1 MTERDG
7 DNIEETRERGSRVTR
22 ASLLA
27 SAGIGALSL
36 AAIGCGA
43 QASSGSSESG
53 GDGGDGLGPKRKV
66 LWAIDQVAA
75 WQVPIDVGFHDA
87 AALLGWE
94 YQKTATGSA
103 ASTAKATV
111 DSMRRAALTKPD
123 VIFADWWYK
132 PQAAAFKDI
141 AEQGIFTMAIESDAF
156 PEERKKLGIGYVGV
170 DNHLSG
176 FTLAT
181 RMAEDLVKK
190 GKREG
195 TFVSGIP
202 YPGAINLQIQDKAMR
217 EAFKKFNASNGTSFK
232 VESFEDKADSDVA
245 AASGLWRAKIT
256 QLGDKFVGGTSGS
269 DNFASIITEVMKT
282 TGGKPGEAVLGAF
295 RAAEGTRSAIR
306 DGWLT
311 ASSDQSYYPAGFV
324 STIYA
329 WMSIERDVPPLNY
342 QTGGDLIDKSNIDLI
357 DKRENRIADLAKTY
371 KVKAA

>member
-1 MTERDG
+1 MTEL
-7 DNIEETRERGSRVTR
+7 DNVNTQDERTRGPRVTR
-22 ASLLA
+22 AGLLA
-27 SAGIGALSL
+27 SAGLGAISL
-36 AAIGCGA
+36 AALGCGA
-43 QASSGSSESG
+43 EASSGAT
-53 GDGGDGLGPKRKV
+53 DGKGLGPKRKV

-75 WQVPIDVGFHDA
+75 WQIPIDVGFHDA

-94 YQKTATGSA
+94 YKKTATGSA

-132 PQAAAFKDI
+132 PQAEAFADI
-141 AEQGIFTMAIESDAF
+141 AKAGIFTMAIESDAY
-156 PEERKKLGIGYVGV
+156 PQERAKLGLGYVGV

-181 RMAEDLVKK
+181 RMAEDLTKQ
-190 GKREG
+190 GKRDG
-195 TFVSGIP
+195 VFVSGIP
-202 YPGAINLQIQDKAMR
+202 YPGAINLQIQDKAIR
-217 EAFKKFNASNGTSFK
+217 EAFKKYNDANGTSFS

-282 TGGKPGEAVLGAF
+282 TGRKPGDVVLGAF
-295 RAAEGTRSAIR
+295 RASEGTLKGISA
-306 DGWLT
+306 GWLA

-324 STIYA
+324 ATIYA
-329 WMSIERDVPPLNY
+329 WMSLERNVGPLDY
-342 QTGGDLIDKSNIDLI
+342 QTGGELIDKSNLELVQ
-357 DKRENRIADLAKTY
+357 KREARIAELAKTY